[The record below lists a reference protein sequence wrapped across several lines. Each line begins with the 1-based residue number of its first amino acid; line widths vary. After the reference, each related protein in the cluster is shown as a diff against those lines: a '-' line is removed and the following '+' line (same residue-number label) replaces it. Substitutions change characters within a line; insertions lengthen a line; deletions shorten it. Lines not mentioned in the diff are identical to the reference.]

1 MLKPKEK
8 NSMEVLQEFKCKF
21 KRKQI
26 KAYIEFIYED
36 YSKNTTEICLVD
48 FGKDEPDVSI
58 IFENEDLENQFYI
71 NYNAKFQ
78 NMGLHKDILTIYDKD
93 RNGDNLQVKI
103 TPYE

>member
-21 KRKQI
+21 KRKQT
-26 KAYIEFIYED
+26 KAYIEFIYGD
-36 YSKNTTEICLVD
+36 YRENTTEICLVD

-58 IFENEDLENQFYI
+58 IFENENLEHQFYS

-78 NMGLHKDILTIYDKD
+78 NMGLYKDILTIYDKD